1 MNRNKKY
8 IFVVISLIF
17 IISIMLSCKT
27 FSGSGDK
34 ETTKSF
40 SELYKEKVLKYYNS
54 IGFDYSDENTLFLI
68 KNEESDVDSY
78 FGYENNLKYELPNYS
93 IKSKDGIPKKYFEFT
108 GKAWES
114 KSDWENSMMRLNN
127 KDFGSDPFLHKE
139 IAEKFKLKFSK
150 NTFFVDVQE
159 FNVGYYDLNKEIYKV
174 PVNVADL
181 LFSSEAR
188 KACKREIDW
197 VELPLKKSD
206 AEKLRSLN
214 SSVYIHL
221 RKLPKPDTA
230 KWTSETCIRPNQF
243 APRGCLQFKDEKYSA
258 YVFKSQLFK
267 VSFVGADDYTFGK
280 KFSDDMPF
288 AVSHTFN
295 KKQPLISCIK

>member
-1 MNRNKKY
+1 MNKKKKN
-8 IFVVISLIF
+8 IFVFISLIF
-17 IISIMLSCKT
+17 ILSFMLNCKT
-27 FSGSGDK
+27 VSGTDGK

-54 IGFDYSDENTLFLI
+54 IGFDYSDDNTTFLVI
-68 KNEESDVDSY
+68 NEDNNVDY
-78 FGYENNLKYELPNYS
+78 FFEYDLKWNFDRPNYS
-93 IKSKDGIPKKYFEFT
+93 IKSKDGIPRKYFEFT
-108 GKAWES
+108 GKAWER
-114 KSDWENSMMRLNN
+114 KSDWEDSMMRLNN

-139 IAEKFKLKFSK
+139 IAEKYKLKFSK
-150 NTFFVDVQE
+150 NTIFVDVQE
-159 FNVGYYDLNKEIYKV
+159 FKVEYYDLNKEIYKV
-174 PVNVADL
+174 PINVSDL
-181 LFSSEAR
+181 LFSSEAI

-221 RKLPKPDTA
+221 RKLPKPDIA

-258 YVFKSQLFK
+258 YVFKTQLLK

-288 AVSHTFN
+288 AVSNTFN